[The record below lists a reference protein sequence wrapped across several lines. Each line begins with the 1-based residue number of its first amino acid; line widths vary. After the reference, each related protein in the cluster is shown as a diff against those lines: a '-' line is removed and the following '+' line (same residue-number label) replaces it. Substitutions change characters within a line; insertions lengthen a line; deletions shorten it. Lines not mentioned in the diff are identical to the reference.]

1 MKRRRAGA
9 PWCVPAGRAP
19 AEARRLRGRNQDAGK
34 EYVYLLNPGAFGIV
48 VNVMRGSA
56 RVAGYDWIAREIL
69 PAAQISVAP
78 YTPRLIEIA
87 P

>member
-1 MKRRRAGA
+1 MAAGPAARNAGDVRASLWPGS
-9 PWCVPAGRAP
+9 CGGSVM
-19 AEARRLRGRNQDAGK
+19 RGSIRM
-34 EYVYLLNPGAFGIV
+34 LNPGAFGIV

-56 RVAGYDWIAREIL
+56 RVAGYDWIAHETL